1 MGISR
6 GHYKRKAVSVTPFTP
21 LDWFWAAAFLLLM
34 VGGAFF
40 FYRLARRSESEFF
53 LAGRRLPWWL
63 PASSVFS
70 THTATDTPMWV
81 TGVVYAHGFRG
92 LWYTFFTAWTAI
104 GAFVSA
110 RIFRRSLAYSQA
122 EWQVLRFSGL
132 GAELLR
138 GWLAGWQVFMN
149 MFILGWVGMAMGKV
163 GQLVFGWPVWV
174 GLVVPTVVT
183 AGYTLVAGYWGVVMG
198 DFLQGI
204 VAIFAIV
211 LVSVVG
217 VVAAGGA
224 AGVTVRLEEM
234 GEAWRLNPFAFTGVF
249 SGDFPAAWFVTMLVI
264 AVLGGFGMG
273 TSIDWYPE
281 AQRIQSAGTVR
292 DAAYGIWAGGAVT
305 LIRNGFWAAS
315 ILAFFVLAP
324 GMSSAADYELGWFRL
339 GFELLPAGLVGV
351 FFAAILA
358 IHLSTISSHLN
369 LGALYFTRDLFQRY
383 VAPEATEN
391 TLVWVGRLAT
401 AVLLVGSFFYGMMM
415 DEITQWL
422 IFALWL
428 MMAGIWLPNI
438 LQVVWWRFNAWGYL
452 SAWMANLGIA
462 WLVVWILPSLGVFPP
477 LPDYLQFWL
486 LMAMGAAVFLPATL
500 LTPPEPMDHL
510 VRYYLQTRPL
520 GWWGPV
526 HREAVRRGLILPG
539 EGGKVG
545 VRQSGGSALSG
556 LKGGAVERGPWS
568 LVRRPLVRRRWTPAE
583 AEEWTREDWMVILLS
598 PLVMA
603 AYLLGVASL
612 VLLRPGG
619 ILLTVVALVGTG
631 LMYWIIDPKLKAV
644 SEEYEHRQAQYLEE
658 LERAMRW
665 GEGEGAGLSEG
676 GSGSRRGTEADGK
689 EA

>member
-1 MGISR
+1 MI
-6 GHYKRKAVSVTPFTP
+6 AFTP
-21 LDWFWAAAFLLLM
+21 LDWFWAGAFLLLM

-40 FYRLARRSESEFF
+40 FYRLARRSESDFF

-81 TGVVYAHGFRG
+81 TGVIYAHGYRG

-104 GAFVSA
+104 GSFVSA

-122 EWQVLRFSGL
+122 EWQVIRFDGF

-163 GQLVFGWPVWV
+163 GALVFGWPVWV
-174 GLVVPTVVT
+174 GLVFPTLIT
-183 AGYTLVAGYWGVVMG
+183 AAYTLVAGYWGVVMG

-204 VAIFAIV
+204 VAIFAILIV
-211 LVSVVG
+211 SLVGIAAVG
-217 VVAAGGA
+217 GPSDLAM
-224 AGVTVRLEEM
+224 RLVEM
-234 GEAWRLNPFAFTGVF
+234 GEGWRMDALSFTGLF
-249 SGDFPAAWFVTMLVI
+249 TGDFPAAWWLTMLVI
-264 AVLGGFGMG
+264 AVVGGFGMG

-281 AQRIQSAGTVR
+281 AQRIQSAGSVR

-324 GMSSAADYELGWFRL
+324 GIADAADYELGWFRL

-383 VAPEATEN
+383 LKPDASEG

-415 DEITQWL
+415 QEITQWL

-452 SAWMANLGIA
+452 SAWIANLGVA
-462 WLVVWILPSLGVFPP
+462 WLVVWILPAFGVFPP

-486 LMAMGAAVFLPATL
+486 LMALGAVIFLPATL
-500 LTPPEPMDHL
+500 LTKPEGMDHL
-510 VRYYLQTRPL
+510 IRYYLQTRPL

-526 HREAVRRGLILPG
+526 HREAVRRGLIDEARDEMGPG
-539 EGGKVG
+539 NGGP
-545 VRQSGGSALSG
+545 GST
-556 LKGGAVERGPWS
+556 
-568 LVRRPLVRRRWTPAE
+568 RPLIKRTWSASE
-583 AEEWTREDWMVILLS
+583 AEEWTREDWIVIALS

-603 AYLLGVASL
+603 FFMIGVASL
-612 VLLRPGG
+612 LILRPGG
-619 ILLTVVALVGTG
+619 IILTASALLGTI
-631 LMYWIIDPKLKAV
+631 LIYWIIDPKLKAI
-644 SEEYEHRQAQYLEE
+644 SAEYEQRQAKYLEE
-658 LERAMRW
+658 LERGVRW
-665 GEGEGAGLSEG
+665 ENKGLEPMHSGGEG
-676 GSGSRRGTEADGK
+676 
-689 EA
+689 